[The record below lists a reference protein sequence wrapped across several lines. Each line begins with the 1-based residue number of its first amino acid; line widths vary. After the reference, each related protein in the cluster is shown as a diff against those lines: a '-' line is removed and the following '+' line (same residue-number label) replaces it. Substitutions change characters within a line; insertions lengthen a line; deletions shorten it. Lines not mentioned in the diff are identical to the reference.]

1 MFRVEKVT
9 DTKGRVT
16 IQDPPVARF
25 LFQSTVASYVWLIVR
40 VFVGYQF
47 LTSGWGKFNN
57 PKWTQTGEALQGFWV
72 SATKIPEAPA
82 KAAITFDWYRS
93 FLQYL
98 LDNQAYTWFSKLI
111 VAGELLIGIALILGI
126 FTGIAAFF
134 GGLMN
139 FNFMMAG
146 SASSNPLLF
155 AMAIGLVLAWK
166 VAGHYGLDAIVLRSL
181 GTPWQIGPLTRK
193 VVAPIVPL
201 VPGARHALA

>member
-1 MFRVEKVT
+1 MALNALLKT
-9 DTKGRVT
+9 QD
-16 IQDPPVARF
+16 IQEPPISKF
-25 LFQSTVASYVWLIVR
+25 LFGSTKMAIVWLAVR
-40 VFVGYQF
+40 LFVGYQWI
-47 LTSGWGKFNN
+47 TSGWGKFNN
-57 PKWTQTGEALQGFWV
+57 PKWTETGEALQGFWV

-98 LDNQAYTWFSKLI
+98 LDHQAYTWFSKLI

-155 AMAIGLVLAWK
+155 AMAIGLMLAWK

-181 GTPWQIGPLTRK
+181 GTPWQLGPVAQK

-201 VPGARHALA
+201 APGVRPATA